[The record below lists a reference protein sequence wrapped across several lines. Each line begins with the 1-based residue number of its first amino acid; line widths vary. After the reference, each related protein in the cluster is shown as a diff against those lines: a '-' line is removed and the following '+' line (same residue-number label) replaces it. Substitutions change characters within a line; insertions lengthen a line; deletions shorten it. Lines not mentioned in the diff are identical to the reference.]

1 VFRIAVV
8 VALVAAAPAWADSP
22 PDVLLRAGTGSIVQ
36 LELDD
41 ARIVQ
46 GRIVGFDDGFIAL
59 AESDTNRAIAI
70 SRDHVQEMVFV
81 GFPANTAASARRA
94 REPVR
99 RWGIHFGLPGTL
111 VGDVDDGWLHA
122 FVSPNVLLPILTASG
137 ESAWFA
143 GSIGAGVS
151 VHLSQR
157 WKVDAFATVMPLRY
171 TSFYTYV
178 ASGLGVGFH
187 YTAASG
193 LSVGFAFPVL
203 GFAARL
209 GKSPYGYDAPFR
221 YSDSLAYFYLAGLTT
236 LPLATIG
243 YRF

>member
-1 VFRIAVV
+1 V
-8 VALVAAAPAWADSP
+8 
-22 PDVLLRAGTGSIVQ
+22 
-36 LELDD
+36 
-41 ARIVQ
+41 
-46 GRIVGFDDGFIAL
+46 
-59 AESDTNRAIAI
+59 
-70 SRDHVQEMVFV
+70 
-81 GFPANTAASARRA
+81 
-94 REPVR
+94 
-99 RWGIHFGLPGTL
+99 PGTL

-157 WKVDAFATVMPLRY
+157 WKVDAFATVMPLHY

-221 YSDSLAYFYLAGLTT
+221 YSDSLEYFYLAGLTT

-243 YRF
+243 YRFPSRF